1 MTQKFHN
8 IITDDQDKRIYIAFW
23 PGEEHEP
30 EVWTQSDIEA
40 DFGDGYEFMSLVN
53 ALTEGESI
61 HETDSNLVLVRIP
74 SYLSLEGIFDL
85 MTQTPPEE

>member
-1 MTQKFHN
+1 
-8 IITDDQDKRIYIAFW
+8 
-23 PGEEHEP
+23 
-30 EVWTQSDIEA
+30 
-40 DFGDGYEFMSLVN
+40 MSLVN

-74 SYLSLEGIFDL
+74 SYLSLEGVFDL

>member
-1 MTQKFHN
+1 MTQKFNN
-8 IITDDQDKRIYIAFW
+8 IITDDQDKRIYIACW
-23 PGEEHEP
+23 PGEEHGP